1 MLIEIIRKRYGKA
14 RKERDELAKEAYNAV
29 IAKILVLEKSGKYTL
44 PLTDDI
50 VENAIQKQVNEYK
63 ETQSYYVLN
72 KEEWD
77 KLQTKI
83 DTLTRY
89 LPKVMTEEEVM
100 GIIREEAVDC
110 QIKGKLIG
118 AVMKRIGNKF
128 DKSRIAGLVDK
139 ILN

>member
-1 MLIEIIRKRYGKA
+1 MLIETIRKKYGKA

-77 KLQTKI
+77 KFQTKI

-118 AVMKRIGNKF
+118 AVIKRIGNKF

>member
-1 MLIEIIRKRYGKA
+1 MLIEVIRRKYNEA
-14 RKERDELAKEAYNAV
+14 RKEKDELAKEAYNAV

-72 KEEWD
+72 KVEWD
-77 KLQTKI
+77 NFQTRI
-83 DTLTRY
+83 DILTQY
-89 LPKVMTEEEVM
+89 LPKAMTEEEVM
-100 GIIREEAVDC
+100 KIIREEAVNC

-118 AVMKRIGNKF
+118 AVIKRIGNKF
-128 DKSRIAGLVDK
+128 DKSKIAGLVDK
-139 ILN
+139 VLN